1 MPQGKRW
8 TVAAEET
15 SLAKAFLAATKN
27 PFLAHISAVNEQ
39 VKKRN
44 SSVFTLGTTVFALK
58 GNNNPDAAATVNDCI
73 ALLIK
78 KAHATI
84 DEDTAGGNEEQ
95 DNSPSENTSDETPT
109 EMSELSM

>member
-1 MPQGKRW
+1 LDESK
-8 TVAAEET
+8 
-15 SLAKAFLAATKN
+15 SH
-27 PFLAHISAVNEQ
+27 LAHISAVNEQ

-78 KAHATI
+78 KARATI

-95 DNSPSENTSDETPT
+95 DSPPSENTRDETPT